1 MLTWYFK
8 QIQYFAGIDLLTWF
22 SAILNVT
29 ICACLQKD
37 ISLVEADFY
46 YSKTLK

>member
-8 QIQYFAGIDLLTWF
+8 QIQYLAGIDLLTWF
-22 SAILNVT
+22 SAISNVT
-29 ICACLQKD
+29 ICAWLQKD